1 MEPGSRVLDHQRT
14 SAIATE
20 FDVSGTH
27 FEDFGGAEEGYLSAW
42 DTESRTLELVIVQ
55 FCRKTQIGKNSLQA
69 GMT

>member
-1 MEPGSRVLDHQRT
+1 M
-14 SAIATE
+14 ATE
-20 FDVSGTH
+20 FDVSDTH
-27 FEDFGGAEEGYLSAW
+27 FEDFAGAEEVYLSAW